1 MKKTFLV
8 FTILVSIGCQL
19 IYAQNNCSTYY
30 PLEEGTAFQYTSYN
44 KKDKADGV
52 TDYKITKVVNSNGET
67 TATMELKLTDKKG
80 KEIYSSN
87 YNFTCTGTG
96 IKIDYKS
103 LFPSQMMKQY
113 EDMGLEMDITGTDI
127 ELPNNLS
134 VGQELADANVTISM
148 NMGAMKMNIKV
159 DMTNRKVEKKEKV
172 TTPAGTFDCFLITE
186 TNTSK
191 TMGATHEMQSKL
203 WLTEGVGMVKQE
215 LYKKNGGLMS
225 KSILTKL
232 SR

>member
-1 MKKTFLV
+1 MQRIITSFI
-8 FTILVSIGCQL
+8 ILLSTVIQFAHGQSK
-19 IYAQNNCSTYY
+19 CSKYY

-52 TDYKITKVVNSNGET
+52 TDYKITKVANSNGQT
-67 TATMELKLTDKKG
+67 TATMELRLTDKKG
-80 KEIYSSN
+80 KEVYSSN

-134 VGQELADANVTISM
+134 VGQDLADANVAISM

-203 WLTEGVGMVKQE
+203 WLTEGVGMIKQE

-225 KSILTKL
+225 RSVLTKL
-232 SR
+232 NK

>member
-1 MKKTFLV
+1 MKRIIISFVALSCAVIQFAHGQSK
-8 FTILVSIGCQL
+8 
-19 IYAQNNCSTYY
+19 CSKYY
-30 PLEEGTAFQYTSYN
+30 PLEEGAAFQYTSYD
-44 KKDKADGV
+44 KKGKADGV
-52 TDYKITKVVNSNGET
+52 TDYKITKVANSNGQT

-80 KEIYSSN
+80 KEVYSSN

-127 ELPNNLS
+127 DLPNNLS
-134 VGQELADANVTISM
+134 VGQDLADANVAISM

-159 DMTNRKVEKKEKV
+159 DMTNRKVEKKEEV

-203 WLTEGVGMVKQE
+203 WLAEGIGMVQQE
-215 LYKKNGGLMS
+215 LYKRNGGLMS
-225 KSILTKL
+225 RSVLTKL
-232 SR
+232 NK